1 MDKGKINLLLKS
13 LINLSFII
21 SFVGIGVV
29 NIHEDDVSSRSIQ
42 SLEINSNSSYPGETI
57 SVDYSQLKGL
67 ADYNQLKGHVLNSLD
82 NLEGTLGNLETTE
95 STLENVVEP
104 NQVLADSSDSNN
116 HTQIQISSVP
126 SGLASEGTI
135 LTLSDGS
142 VVNTLVDN
150 NSGSQFVSASSLTTT
165 STQALK
171 RQLSATSASSP
182 LVTKFIITKNPN
194 SSQPQAVPIQ
204 LNPAS
209 IQSLQQG
216 QTLTFNTMAPGVSV
230 LPQGAQTPTKTIRIS
245 QQGIMS
251 PQKQLIALPVS
262 SPKPGIT
269 KIPIS
274 PAKTS
279 SKVTMI
285 PVTVS
290 KSPQRI
296 APAAGVSVL
305 GKSFSDSAEY
315 TAVPVSSGPTLI
327 TLSPSKVIKQG
338 TVVNIY
344 SILIFKVL
352 YYL

>member
-1 MDKGKINLLLKS
+1 MIYIL
-13 LINLSFII
+13 
-21 SFVGIGVV
+21 GIGVV
-29 NIHEDDVSSRSIQ
+29 NIHEDDASSQSIQ
-42 SLEINSNSSYPGETI
+42 SLEINSNSNSSYPGETI

-67 ADYNQLKGHVLNSLD
+67 ADFNQLKGHVLNSLD

-126 SGLASEGTI
+126 SGFPSEGTI

-142 VVNTLVDN
+142 VVNALVDN
-150 NSGSQFVSASSLTTT
+150 NSGSQFVSANSLTTT

-182 LVTKFIITKNPN
+182 LVTKFIITKTPN

-216 QTLTFNTMAPGVSV
+216 QTLTFNTMAPCVSV

-305 GKSFSDSAEY
+305 GKSFSDNAEY
-315 TAVPVSSGPTLI
+315 TAVPFSSGPTLI

-338 TVVNIY
+338 TMVSIY
-344 SILIFKVL
+344 SIQNFRVL
-352 YYL
+352 